1 MIIENK
7 DIINLLKSALKAQK
21 FSYAPYSNFNV
32 GAALLTKD
40 NKIFTGC
47 NIESASF
54 SATVCAER
62 TAFFKAISRGE
73 KQFKA
78 IAIVG
83 SKNNSDIKN
92 FCPPCGVCRQV
103 MAEFCDEDFLIILFN
118 GKNHKLFKL
127 RELIPFTFDRSD
139 MWEKGG
145 AVRPLKRF

>member
-1 MIIENK
+1 MSIENN
-7 DIINLLKSALKAQK
+7 DIMNLIQSAIKAKK

-62 TAFFKAISRGE
+62 TAFFNAISQDE
-73 KQFKA
+73 KNFKA

-83 SKNNSDIKN
+83 SKNTSPIKN
-92 FCPPCGVCRQV
+92 FCPPCGICRQV
-103 MAEFCDEDFLIILFN
+103 MTEFCNDDFLIILFD
-118 GKNHKLFKL
+118 GKSYKQLKLS
-127 RELIPFTFDRSD
+127 ELMPFTFGYSNI
-139 MWEKGG
+139 
-145 AVRPLKRF
+145 